1 MLGTSIANW
10 KRQQDVLGG
19 ERSKLA
25 TELSNMQGIM
35 EDYRKK
41 EV

>member
-1 MLGTSIANW
+1 MLGTSIADW
-10 KRQQDVLGG
+10 KRQRDVLGR
-19 ERSKLA
+19 ETSKLT